1 MYIALIF
8 NWVILRLYFNVIQLY
23 FVFLLTVTTLLPR
36 VFERV
41 IDHVK
46 IVHFVDFDE
55 SVTY

>member
-8 NWVILRLYFNVIQLY
+8 NWVILRLYLNVIQLY

-41 IDHVK
+41 IEHVN